1 MFPEMGKSGNIDRK
15 HNVTATMFR
24 EVGNSEN
31 NGRKFNVSSTMFS
44 SLSSDLFI
52 FIILIC
58 IGLTGCC
65 VTKVWWFWREIKFG
79 GPGRWKMSFR
89 K

>member
-1 MFPEMGKSGNIDRK
+1 MFPEVGKSGNIDRK

-24 EVGNSEN
+24 EMGNSGN
-31 NGRKFNVSSTMFS
+31 NGGKFNVSSTMFS

-52 FIILIC
+52 LIC

-65 VTKVWWFWREIKFG
+65 VTKVW
-79 GPGRWKMSFR
+79 
-89 K
+89 